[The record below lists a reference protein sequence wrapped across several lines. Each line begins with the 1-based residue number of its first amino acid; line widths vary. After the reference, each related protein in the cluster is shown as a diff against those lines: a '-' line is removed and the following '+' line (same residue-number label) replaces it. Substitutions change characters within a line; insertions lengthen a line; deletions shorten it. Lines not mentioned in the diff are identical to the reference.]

1 MIETLR
7 KLWFKDHGQDL
18 AEYCTL
24 LALVAVAIVV
34 AIAAFRN
41 EIALVLSRATSVLGS

>member
-7 KLWFKDHGQDL
+7 NLWLKDQGQDL
-18 AEYCTL
+18 AEYSTL
-24 LALVAVAIVV
+24 LALVAVAIVI

-41 EIALVLSRATSVLGS
+41 EIAFVLSRATSVLGS